1 MMKTIHFIANTKTCE
16 TIMRLWL
23 ILCILN
29 IVTGEARQYAE
40 SSNDLFTR
48 PEGRGSRRGGS
59 RMKLLTPD
67 PENAEVLKEL
77 GVDLSKEGKPS
88 DKNYFV

>member
-1 MMKTIHFIANTKTCE
+1 MMKTIYFMVNTRNCE

-23 ILCILN
+23 IICVLN
-29 IVTGEARQYAE
+29 ISSGESRQYAE
-40 SSNDLFTR
+40 PTNDLFTR
-48 PEGRGSRRGGS
+48 PEGRGSRRVGS

-77 GVDLSKEGKPS
+77 GVDLSKEGKPCH
-88 DKNYFV
+88 

>member
-1 MMKTIHFIANTKTCE
+1 MMKTIHFIVNTKTCA

-23 ILCILN
+23 ILCVLN
-29 IVTGEARQYAE
+29 IVSGEARQYAE
-40 SSNDLFTR
+40 STNDLFTR
-48 PEGRGSRRGGS
+48 PEGRGSRRGGN

-88 DKNYFV
+88 D